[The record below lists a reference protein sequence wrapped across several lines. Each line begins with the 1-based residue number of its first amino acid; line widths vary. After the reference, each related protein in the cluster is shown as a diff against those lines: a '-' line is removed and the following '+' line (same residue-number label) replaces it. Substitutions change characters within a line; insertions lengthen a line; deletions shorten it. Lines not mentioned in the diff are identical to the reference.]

1 MTANFH
7 SAICGELLK
16 MEEDMLYTEKAH
28 FVAAEE
34 LRKVNLWVGL
44 VATVAAAAS
53 VASIVASGPKV
64 ISGVLGLL
72 AAIASATMTF
82 VRPEEKAAQHL
93 SAAKALGVTRVKT
106 RQYREIDLN
115 SEQPEHVA
123 EWRRMVTEIGEAK
136 GRADH
141 AAPSISERRFQK
153 ARRKI
158 QAGDFSHDSV

>member
-1 MTANFH
+1 MTANFR

-64 ISGVLGLL
+64 ISGVLALL
-72 AAIASATMTF
+72 AAIASATVTF
-82 VRPEEKAAQHL
+82 VRP
-93 SAAKALGVTRVKT
+93 
-106 RQYREIDLN
+106 
-115 SEQPEHVA
+115 
-123 EWRRMVTEIGEAK
+123 
-136 GRADH
+136 
-141 AAPSISERRFQK
+141 
-153 ARRKI
+153 
-158 QAGDFSHDSV
+158 